1 MGAPVVD
8 QESRSCDKQIP
19 MSEAGKSPIS
29 HDSVWGKF
37 PPGDFYRQPAF
48 SGKRVEA
55 GCLPPKPLGNFF
67 NKMKLTTAIALLLTC
82 ISVLARDLRW
92 RVRLSSGGSGRDAT
106 ALIKEGKVSIIPAES
121 AAQARRDVMNMF
133 PGAIVTSV
141 SQIK

>member
-1 MGAPVVD
+1 MDRG
-8 QESRSCDKQIP
+8 SRSCDKQIP

-37 PPGDFYRQPAF
+37 PPSDFYEG
-48 SGKRVEA
+48 S
-55 GCLPPKPLGNFF
+55 PPSRERWWRRAASRLSREVSFF

-82 ISVLARDLRW
+82 VSVLARDLRW
-92 RVRLSSGGSGRDAT
+92 RVHYSGGSGRDAT
-106 ALIKEGKVSIIPAES
+106 ALIKEGKVSIVPAES

>member
-1 MGAPVVD
+1 M
-8 QESRSCDKQIP
+8 
-19 MSEAGKSPIS
+19 
-29 HDSVWGKF
+29 
-37 PPGDFYRQPAF
+37 
-48 SGKRVEA
+48 EA

-92 RVRLSSGGSGRDAT
+92 RVHYSGGSGRDAT
-106 ALIKEGKVSIIPAES
+106 ALIKEGKVSIVPAES